1 MIIIKSELK
10 KKFAVEI
17 TSTDVSTFHTRF
29 RVAMNKA
36 DNSAGRRSLE
46 SLLNY
51 ETIKYCNAEELE
63 AESYDLSLQEYQNAS
78 LKTTTSLSFLGFGQA
93 AIFTLAMTGTMLMAV
108 NGIQTGVLTPGDL
121 VMING
126 LLFQLS
132 IPLNFLG
139 R

>member
-1 MIIIKSELK
+1 
-10 KKFAVEI
+10 
-17 TSTDVSTFHTRF
+17 
-29 RVAMNKA
+29 MNKA
-36 DNSAGRRSLE
+36 DNAAGRRGLE
-46 SLLNY
+46 SLINY

-63 AESYDLSLQEYQNAS
+63 ADNYDLSLQESERAS
-78 LKTTTSLSFLGFGQA
+78 LKTATSLSLLGFGQS

-108 NGIQTGVLTPGDL
+108 KAIQAGTLTAGDL

-139 R
+139 NYILRNQWNLHNTTIVVK

>member
-1 MIIIKSELK
+1 
-10 KKFAVEI
+10 
-17 TSTDVSTFHTRF
+17 
-29 RVAMNKA
+29 MNKA

>member
-1 MIIIKSELK
+1 
-10 KKFAVEI
+10 
-17 TSTDVSTFHTRF
+17 
-29 RVAMNKA
+29 MNRA
-36 DNSAGRRSLE
+36 DNAAGRRSLE

-63 AESYDLSLQEYQNAS
+63 AESYDLSMQEYQKAS

-93 AIFTLAMTGTMLMAV
+93 TIFTIAMTGTMLMAV
-108 NGIQTGVLTPGDL
+108 NAIQAGVMTPGDL

-139 R
+139 TLMESSSRQK